1 MQQNNQEMQRV
12 DEFFQE
18 INHISL
24 NHTDLLDT
32 FLEHVQRKNSYEDL
46 SLLDNAKINALLEY
60 QDFIEAAVISARQA
74 VVLSMLCLSLDT
86 TTTDKEFTTMCEE
99 CSNIAGSKFLVNTVV
114 QKISSI
120 VQIDFS
126 KFEKECCTFFKNFEK
141 EIFSTILSK
150 NKDML
155 HHTMVSKKMISN
167 RKDIYFNI
175 LETHY
180 A

>member
-1 MQQNNQEMQRV
+1 MQKNTEETAQV
-12 DEFFQE
+12 GDLFQE

-24 NHTDLLDT
+24 NHTDLLDS
-32 FLEHVQRKNSYEDL
+32 FLEHTQRQNSYEDL
-46 SLLDNAKINALLEY
+46 SILDNAKINALLEY

-74 VVLSMLCLSLDT
+74 VVLSMLCLSLDK
-86 TTTDKEFTTMCEE
+86 TTTDIEFTTMCEE
-99 CSNIAGSKFLVNTVV
+99 CSNIAGNKFLVNAVIK
-114 QKISSI
+114 KISSI
-120 VQIDFS
+120 VQMDFL
-126 KFEKECCTFFKNFEK
+126 KFEKECCLFFKNFEK

-155 HHTMVSKKMISN
+155 HHTMVSKKMIN
-167 RKDIYFNI
+167 HRKDIYFNI